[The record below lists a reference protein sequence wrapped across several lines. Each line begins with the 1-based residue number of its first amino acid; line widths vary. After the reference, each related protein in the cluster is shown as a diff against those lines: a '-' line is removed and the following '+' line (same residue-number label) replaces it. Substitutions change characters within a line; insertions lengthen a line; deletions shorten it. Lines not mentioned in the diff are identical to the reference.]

1 MKEKIATRIIIQG
14 IIQIV
19 SALSY
24 YFLLKNLAVEYI
36 GIQGT
41 VTTAINL
48 FSAVYFIGID
58 IIYIQYNNETDFK
71 SYFSN
76 FLAIKLTLLA
86 LNFVPLIFYV
96 VFFGS
101 PDNIYFFIMI
111 IATIFLRIADT
122 FCLNL
127 RANLKI
133 IKGEI
138 IEFISSLALSITRLI
153 IALFAARFSNPLLI
167 LGLSTLFF
175 YGLKLISSII
185 ISRSDLHFTKI
196 EKHRIKELMKA
207 TLPLIFSNVIIF
219 LTDNL
224 GNFIISLS
232 KSTVEFGY
240 FFAIN
245 SYIIVILTSITLSLA
260 VIYQAYYS
268 KWISQNRKTEIIDFS
283 FIMEKYTAIFY
294 MLIIIVV
301 NIGGRLLLEL
311 FLPQY
316 LPGLKYLYILSF
328 LPFLSGVNRP
338 YIKLL
343 YAGRQQKL
351 IAKYYS
357 FTRVIYLIFL
367 FMLIPEN
374 IGSISLFGFG
384 AIGVCYLQVG
394 INIIDYFAYRYYC
407 YKIFKIPV
415 NFNIPLIFG
424 LGLFVIGIYRVLIL
438 NLHLISIEGTTFTMV
453 LISFLILLQ
462 FALFLILFKQ
472 ITLRDYRIFK
482 DLISFK
488 NYKTSLIVEFRNN
501 S

>member
-41 VTTAINL
+41 VASAINL
-48 FSAVYFIGID
+48 FSAIYFIGID
-58 IIYIQYNNETDFK
+58 IVYIQYNNEPDFK
-71 SYFSN
+71 DYFSN
-76 FLAIKLTLLA
+76 YLAIKLGLLI
-86 LNFVPLIFYV
+86 LNFIPLIFYV
-96 VFFGS
+96 IFFGS
-101 PDNIYFFIMI
+101 PDNVYFFIMI
-111 IATIFLRIADT
+111 AATIFLRIADT

-153 IALFAARFSNPLLI
+153 IALSAARFSNPLLI
-167 LGLSTLFF
+167 LGLSSLFF
-175 YGLKLISSII
+175 YLLKFISSIV
-185 ISRSDLHFTKI
+185 ISKSELSFSKLEKEKI
-196 EKHRIKELMKA
+196 KILIKA
-207 TLPLIFSNVIIF
+207 TVPLIFSTFIIF

-245 SYIIVILTSITLSLA
+245 SYIIVIITSITLSLA
-260 VIYQAYYS
+260 VIFQAYYS
-268 KWISQNRKTEIIDFS
+268 KWLKHDRIADIQDFS

-294 MLIIIVV
+294 LLVIIVV
-301 NIGGRLLLEL
+301 NISGRLLMEL

-328 LPFLSGVNRP
+328 LPLLSGINRP

-351 IAKYYS
+351 MAKYYS
-357 FTRVIYLIFL
+357 ITRIVYFL
-367 FMLIPEN
+367 FLFIFIPEN
-374 IGSISLFGFG
+374 IGSISLLGFS
-384 AIGVCYLQVG
+384 AIGVCYLQIL
-394 INIIDYFAYRYYC
+394 INIIDYFAYRYFC
-407 YKIFKIPV
+407 YKIFKIPM
-415 NFNIPLIFG
+415 NYNIPLIFL
-424 LGLFVIGIYRVLIL
+424 LGIFVIGIYRLFVFQLNWIIVENTISIIITTLVILIL
-438 NLHLISIEGTTFTMV
+438 YAVLLIF
-453 LISFLILLQ
+453 
-462 FALFLILFKQ
+462 FKQ
-472 ITLRDYRIFK
+472 ITIRDYRIFK
-482 DLISFK
+482 DLITIK
-488 NYKTSLIVEFRNN
+488 NYKLSMISEFEKV